1 MALFNNTFEIFG
13 LTIHYYGIITAL
25 GYILGVVVAC
35 LFAKKRGFKTD
46 DIITV
51 ACYVIPLAVIGARL
65 CYVLNYL
72 DKMDSFW
79 DAFAVWDGG
88 LVFYGGLIGGIL
100 GVVLYCLIHK
110 KNFLKLADIAVVGLI
125 IGQGLGRWGNFVNQE
140 AYGYEVTDPKWQF
153 FPIAVYIDKYG
164 INEWHLATFFY
175 EFMNNMII
183 FVILALLISNKKL
196 KYDGIVA
203 AVYLIL
209 YGFCRYFVEG
219 LRTDSVM
226 IGDLRFS
233 QVLSIVFMV
242 IGFCYIIGCVIYHY
256 YKKKHRT
263 SYEIIMDVLKDD
275 LK

>member
-1 MALFNNTFEIFG
+1 MTLFNNTFEIFG

-72 DKMDSFW
+72 DRMDSFW

-110 KNFLKLADIAVVGLI
+110 KNFLKLADVAEEVV
-125 IGQGLGRWGNFVNQE
+125 FEDVAVNQE

-175 EFMNNMII
+175 EFINNMII

-263 SYEIIMDVLKDD
+263 SYEIIMNVLKDD